1 MRVLADGRVRRTQSE
16 WHTILKRFE
25 KSGLSGTAFCER
37 EEISPS
43 AFAEWKRKLGEPTPS
58 RHSRPRFVELTT
70 TPAVS
75 LTPSPS
81 RGAFEISLPGGVVLR
96 WIA

>member
-1 MRVLADGRVRRTQSE
+1 MRVLADGRVRRTRTE
-16 WHTILKRFE
+16 WQAILKRFE

-43 AFAEWKRKLGEPTPS
+43 AFAEWKRKLGEPAPS
-58 RHSRPRFVELTT
+58 RPSRPRFIELTT

-75 LTPSPS
+75 PTPSQS
-81 RGAFEISLPGGVVLR
+81 RGVFEMSLPGGVVLR